1 MASAMLDNLPVG
13 SYIPHDSVIHRLRA
27 RTKLLLLCWLALSF
41 FIANHKMFHYGVFG
55 LAFALLLL
63 TLLLSGANPGY
74 IWRRL
79 RLLILLLAMSLPF
92 LLIWTT
98 GVTWRTFGPL
108 TFAFDGVRIPIEVV
122 VTYDGLWFS
131 VSTTC
136 IFLLLYLGTL
146 ALSLSTTPV
155 ALAEAIV
162 LLLRPFRRLG
172 LPADEFGLMTLLS
185 LRFVP
190 TLVQET
196 NQLIKAQVSRGADF
210 TTGSLS
216 ARIRGIVTLV
226 VPLTEGAL
234 RRAGGL
240 ATALE
245 ARGYGVTGEATPLH
259 EGRLRILDWA
269 LLISIPLLTIAAYRF
284 L

>member
-1 MASAMLDNLPVG
+1 MLDNLPVG

-27 RTKLLLLCWLALSF
+27 RTKLLLLCWLAVSF
-41 FIANHKMFHYGVFG
+41 FIANHKVFHYGVYG
-55 LAFALLLL
+55 LAFALLFL
-63 TLLLSGANPGY
+63 TLVLSGANPGY

-79 RLLILLLAMSLPF
+79 RLLF
-92 LLIWTT
+92 LLMALSVPFILMWTT
-98 GVTWRTFGPL
+98 GKTWRTFGPL
-108 TFAFDGVRIPIEVV
+108 TFTLAGIRIPVEIV
-122 VTYDGLWFS
+122 VTYDGLWFA

-146 ALSLSTTPV
+146 ALTLSTTPV

-162 LLLRPFRRLG
+162 LLLRPFRRMG

-210 TTGSLS
+210 TTSSVG
-216 ARIRGIVTLV
+216 ARVRGVVTLV

-259 EGRLRILDWA
+259 EGPLRRLDWA
-269 LLISIPLLTIAAYRF
+269 LLIIVPLLTVLAFVF

>member
-1 MASAMLDNLPVG
+1 MLDNLPVG
-13 SYIPHDSVIHRLRA
+13 SYIPHDSIIHRLRA

-41 FIANHKMFHYGVFG
+41 FIANHKAFHYGVYA
-55 LAFALLLL
+55 LAFALLFT

-74 IWRRL
+74 IWRRM
-79 RLLILLLAMSLPF
+79 RLLF
-92 LLIWTT
+92 LLMALGVPFILMWTT
-98 GVTWRTFGPL
+98 GRTWRTFGPL
-108 TFAFDGVRIPIEVV
+108 TFHLGAVTIPIEVV

-136 IFLLLYLGTL
+136 IFLLLYLGTM

-155 ALAEAIV
+155 ALAEGIV
-162 LLLRPFRRLG
+162 LLLRPFRRMG

-196 NQLIKAQVSRGADF
+196 NQLIRAQVSRGAEF
-210 TTGSLS
+210 TTGSVGE
-216 ARIRGIVTLV
+216 RVRGVVMLV

-245 ARGYGVTGEATPLH
+245 ARGYGVTGEATLLH
-259 EGRLRILDWA
+259 EGHLRALDWT
-269 LLISIPLLTIAAYRF
+269 LLLVIPLITLAAYWF

>member
-1 MASAMLDNLPVG
+1 MLDNLPVG

-41 FIANHKMFHYGVFG
+41 FVANHKQFHYGVYG
-55 LAFALLLL
+55 LAFALLFL
-63 TLLLSGANPGY
+63 TLMLSGANPGY

-79 RLLILLLAMSLPF
+79 RLLFLLMALSVPF
-92 LLIWTT
+92 ILIWTT
-98 GVTWRTFGPL
+98 GKTWRTFGPL
-108 TFAFDGVRIPIEVV
+108 SFTLGSVRIPIEVV
-122 VTYDGLWFS
+122 VTYDGLWFA

-155 ALAEAIV
+155 AMAEAIV
-162 LLLRPFRRLG
+162 LLLRPFRRMG

-210 TTGSLS
+210 TTGSI
-216 ARIRGIVTLV
+216 ATRVRGVVTLV

-245 ARGYGVTGEATPLH
+245 ARGYGVTGQATPLH
-259 EGRLRILDWA
+259 EGPLRRLDWA
-269 LLISIPLLTIAAYRF
+269 LLITVPLLTALVFVF

>member
-1 MASAMLDNLPVG
+1 MLDNLPVG

-41 FIANHKMFHYGVFG
+41 FVANHKRFHYGVYG
-55 LAFALLLL
+55 MAFTLLFL
-63 TLLLSGANPGY
+63 TLMLSGANPGY

-79 RLLILLLAMSLPF
+79 RVIFLLMALSVPF
-92 LLIWTT
+92 LLIWTV
-98 GVTWRTFGPL
+98 GPTWRTFGPL
-108 TFAFDGVRIPIEVV
+108 TFTVGHLTVPIEVV
-122 VTYDGLWFS
+122 VTYDGLWFA

-136 IFLLLYLGTL
+136 IFLLLYLGTMT
-146 ALSLSTTPV
+146 LSLTTTPV

-162 LLLRPFRRLG
+162 LLLRPFRRMG
-172 LPADEFGLMTLLS
+172 LPADEFGLMTLLA

-196 NQLIKAQVSRGADF
+196 NQLIRAQVSRGADF
-210 TTGSLS
+210 TTGSLT
-216 ARIRGIVTLV
+216 ARVRGIVTLV

-259 EGRLRILDWA
+259 EGRLRTLDWT
-269 LLISIPLLTIAAYRF
+269 LLTVIPLLTVAVYV
-284 L
+284 LL

>member
-1 MASAMLDNLPVG
+1 MLDNLPVG

-27 RTKLLLLCWLALSF
+27 RTKLLLLCWLAFSF
-41 FIANHKMFHYGVFG
+41 FVANHKVFHYGVYGFS
-55 LAFALLLL
+55 FALLIL
-63 TLLLSGANPGY
+63 TLALSGANAGY
-74 IWRRL
+74 IWRRM
-79 RLLILLLAMSLPF
+79 RLLFVLMAFSVPF
-92 LLIWTT
+92 LLMWTT
-98 GVTWRTFGPL
+98 GRTWRTFGPL
-108 TFAFDGVRIPIEVV
+108 TFTVAGLKVPLEIV

-146 ALSLSTTPV
+146 AITLTTTPV
-155 ALAEAIV
+155 AMAEAIV
-162 LLLRPFRRLG
+162 LLLRPFRRMG

-210 TTGSLS
+210 TTGSVS
-216 ARIRGIVTLV
+216 ARVRGIVTLV

-234 RRAGGL
+234 RRASGV

-245 ARGYGVTGEATPLH
+245 ARGYGVTGEATMLH
-259 EGRLRILDWA
+259 EGRMRAQDWA
-269 LLISIPLLTIAAYRF
+269 LLVVIPLITIAVYRF

>member
-1 MASAMLDNLPVG
+1 MLDNLPVG
-13 SYIPHDSVIHRLRA
+13 SYIPRDSVIHRLRA

-41 FIANHKMFHYGVFG
+41 FIANHKDFHYGVYA
-55 LAFALLLL
+55 LAFALLFL
-63 TLLLSGANPGY
+63 TLGLSGANPGY

-79 RLLILLLAMSLPF
+79 RLLLLLMALSVPF

-98 GVTWRTFGPL
+98 GRTWRTFGPL
-108 TFAFDGVRIPIEVV
+108 VVPMGSVKIPIAVV

-146 ALSLSTTPV
+146 ALTLSTTPV
-155 ALAEAIV
+155 ALAEGIV
-162 LLLRPFRRLG
+162 LLLRPFRRMG

-216 ARIRGIVTLV
+216 ARVRGVVMLV

-245 ARGYGVTGEATPLH
+245 ARGYGVTGEATLLH
-259 EGRLRILDWA
+259 EGRFRALDWA
-269 LLISIPLLTIAAYRF
+269 LLVFIPLITIAAYMY

>member
-1 MASAMLDNLPVG
+1 MLDSLPVG
-13 SYIPHDSVIHRLRA
+13 SYIPHDSVIHRLQA
-27 RTKLLLLCWLALSF
+27 RTKLLLLCWLAASF
-41 FIANHKMFHYGVFG
+41 FIANHKRFHYGVYG
-55 LAFALLLL
+55 LAFALLML
-63 TLLLSGANPGY
+63 TMVLSGANPGY

-79 RLLILLLAMSLPF
+79 RVIFLLMAISLPF

-98 GVTWRTFGPL
+98 GPTWRTFGPL
-108 TFAFDGVRIPIEVV
+108 TFTLGGMRIPVEIV

-136 IFLLLYLGTL
+136 IFLLLYLGAL

-162 LLLRPFRRLG
+162 LLLRPFRRMG
-172 LPADEFGLMTLLS
+172 LPADEFGLMTLLA

-196 NQLIKAQVSRGADF
+196 NQLIKAQVSRGAEF
-210 TTGSLS
+210 TTGSLGG
-216 ARIRGIVTLV
+216 RIRGVVMLV

-234 RRAGGL
+234 RRAAGL

-245 ARGYGVTGEATPLH
+245 ARGYGVSGEATLLH
-259 EGRLRILDWA
+259 EGRLRALDWA
-269 LLISIPLLTIAAYRF
+269 LLILVPLITVAVYWYL
-284 L
+284 

>member
-1 MASAMLDNLPVG
+1 MLDSLPVG
-13 SYIPHDSVIHRLRA
+13 SYIPYDSVIHRLRA
-27 RTKLLLLCWLALSF
+27 RTKLLLLCWLAAAF
-41 FIANHKMFHYGVFG
+41 FIANHKRFHYGVYG
-55 LAFALLLL
+55 VAFALLLF
-63 TLLLSGANPGY
+63 TLMLSGANPGY

-79 RLLILLLAMSLPF
+79 RVIFVLMAISVPF

-98 GVTWRTFGPL
+98 GPTWRTFGPL
-108 TFAFDGVRIPIEVV
+108 TFFLGGVRIPLEVV

-131 VSTTC
+131 FSTTC
-136 IFLLLYLGTL
+136 IFLLLYLGTM

-155 ALAEAIV
+155 ALAEGIV
-162 LLLRPFRRLG
+162 LLLRPFRRMG
-172 LPADEFGLMTLLS
+172 LPADEFGLMTLLA

-196 NQLIKAQVSRGADF
+196 NQLIKSQVSRGADF
-210 TTGSLS
+210 TTGSLG
-216 ARIRGIVTLV
+216 ARLRGIVTLI

-234 RRAGGL
+234 RRAAGL

-245 ARGYGVTGEATPLH
+245 ARGYGVTGEATLLH
-259 EGRLRILDWA
+259 EGPLRWLDWT
-269 LLISIPLLTIAAYRF
+269 LLIAIPCVTVAAYFF

>member
-1 MASAMLDNLPVG
+1 MINMLDSLPVG

-27 RTKLLLLCWLALSF
+27 RTKLLLLCWLAVSF
-41 FIANHKMFHYGVFG
+41 FIANHKRFHYGIYG
-55 LAFALLLL
+55 LAFILLLL
-63 TLLLSGANPGY
+63 TLSLSGANPGY

-79 RLLILLLAMSLPF
+79 RVIFILMALSLPF

-98 GVTWRTFGPL
+98 GPTWRTFGPL
-108 TFAFDGVRIPIEVV
+108 TLSYGGQSVPIEIV
-122 VTYDGLWFS
+122 VTYDGLWFA
-131 VSTTC
+131 VSTTS

-162 LLLRPFRRLG
+162 LLLRPFRRMG
-172 LPADEFGLMTLLS
+172 LPADEFGLMTLLC

-210 TTGSLS
+210 TTGSLG

-234 RRAGGL
+234 RRAAGL

-245 ARGYGVTGEATPLH
+245 ARGYGVTGEATLLH
-259 EGRLRILDWA
+259 EGHLRPLDWA
-269 LLISIPLLTIAAYRF
+269 LLIFIPLISIAVY
-284 L
+284 LYL

>member
-1 MASAMLDNLPVG
+1 MTAMLDNLPVG

-27 RTKLLLLCWLALSF
+27 RTKLLLLCWLAFSF
-41 FIANHKMFHYGVFG
+41 FIANHKRFHYGVYG
-55 LAFALLLL
+55 MAFTLLLL
-63 TLLLSGANPGY
+63 TLTLSGANPGY

-79 RLLILLLAMSLPF
+79 RVIFLLMALSVPF
-92 LLIWTT
+92 LLIWTA
-98 GVTWRTFGPL
+98 GPTWRTFGPL
-108 TFAFDGVRIPIEVV
+108 TFTLGSLKVPVEVV
-122 VTYDGLWFS
+122 VSYDGLWFAM
-131 VSTTC
+131 STTC
-136 IFLLLYLGTL
+136 IFLLLYLGTM
-146 ALSLSTTPV
+146 ALSLTTTPV

-162 LLLRPFRRLG
+162 LLLRPFRRMG

-216 ARIRGIVTLV
+216 ARVRGIVTLV

-259 EGRLRILDWA
+259 EGRLRVTDWA
-269 LLISIPLLTIAAYRF
+269 LLIVVPLLTIAVYVF

>member
-1 MASAMLDNLPVG
+1 MLDSLPVG

-27 RTKLLLLCWLALSF
+27 RTKLLLLCWLAVSF
-41 FIANHKMFHYGVFG
+41 FIANHKRFHYGVYG
-55 LAFALLLL
+55 MAFALLFL
-63 TLLLSGANPGY
+63 TLVLSGANPGY

-79 RLLILLLAMSLPF
+79 RVIFVLMALSVPF

-98 GVTWRTFGPL
+98 GPTWRTFGPL
-108 TFAFDGVRIPIEVV
+108 TFSVGGLTVPIEVV
-122 VTYDGLWFS
+122 VTYDGLWFA

-136 IFLLLYLGTL
+136 IFLLLYLGTM
-146 ALSLSTTPV
+146 ALSLTTTPV

-162 LLLRPFRRLG
+162 LLLRPFRRMG

-210 TTGSLS
+210 TTGSLG
-216 ARIRGIVTLV
+216 ARVRGIVTLV

-245 ARGYGVTGEATPLH
+245 ARGYGVTGEATMLH
-259 EGRLRILDWA
+259 EGRLRLIDWA
-269 LLISIPLLTIAAYRF
+269 LLIAVPLLTVVVYVF

>member
-1 MASAMLDNLPVG
+1 MLDNLPVG
-13 SYIPHDSVIHRLRA
+13 SYIPHESPIHRLRA

-41 FIANHKMFHYGVFG
+41 FIANHKAFHYGVYG
-55 LAFALLLL
+55 LAFALLIL

-79 RLLILLLAMSLPF
+79 RLLFLLMALSVPF
-92 LLIWTT
+92 ILIWTT
-98 GVTWRTFGPL
+98 GRTWRTFGPL
-108 TFAFDGVRIPIEVV
+108 TFNLGGVKVLIEVV

-196 NQLIKAQVSRGADF
+196 NQLIKAQVSRGAEF
-210 TTGSLS
+210 TTGSVA
-216 ARIRGIVTLV
+216 ARVRGVVTLI

-245 ARGYGVTGEATPLH
+245 ARGYGVTGEATLLH
-259 EGRLRILDWA
+259 EGPFRPIDWA
-269 LLISIPLLTIAAYRF
+269 LLLVIPLITLAVYV
-284 L
+284 LL

>member
-1 MASAMLDNLPVG
+1 MLDNLPVG

-27 RTKLLLLCWLALSF
+27 RTKLLLLCWLAFSF
-41 FIANHKMFHYGVFG
+41 FIANHKRFHYGVYG
-55 LAFALLLL
+55 LAFALLIL
-63 TLLLSGANPGY
+63 TLTLSGANPGY

-79 RLLILLLAMSLPF
+79 RLIFILMAFSVPF

-98 GVTWRTFGPL
+98 GPTWHTFGPL
-108 TFAFDGVRIPIEVV
+108 TFSLGGVKVPVEVV
-122 VTYDGLWFS
+122 VTYDGLWFA

-136 IFLLLYLGTL
+136 IFLLLYLGTM
-146 ALSLSTTPV
+146 ALTLSTTPV

-162 LLLRPFRRLG
+162 LLLRPFRRAG

-210 TTGSLS
+210 TTGSLA
-216 ARIRGIVTLV
+216 ARVRGVVTLI

-245 ARGYGVTGEATPLH
+245 ARGYGVTGEATLLH
-259 EGRLRILDWA
+259 EGRLRALDWA
-269 LLISIPLLTIAAYRF
+269 LLIAVPLLTIVVY
-284 L
+284 LYL

>member
-1 MASAMLDNLPVG
+1 MLDSLPVG

-27 RTKLLLLCWLALSF
+27 RTKLLLLCWLAASF
-41 FIANHKMFHYGVFG
+41 FIANHKRFHYGVYG
-55 LAFALLLL
+55 LAFALLML
-63 TLLLSGANPGY
+63 TMVLSGANPGY

-79 RLLILLLAMSLPF
+79 RVIFLLMAISLPF

-98 GVTWRTFGPL
+98 GPTWRTFGPL
-108 TFAFDGVRIPIEVV
+108 VFTLDGVRIPIEVV

-162 LLLRPFRRLG
+162 LLLRPFRRMG
-172 LPADEFGLMTLLS
+172 LPADEFGLMTLLA

-190 TLVQET
+190 TLVQEA
-196 NQLIKAQVSRGADF
+196 NQLIKAQVSRGAEF
-210 TTGSLS
+210 TTGSLG
-216 ARIRGIVTLV
+216 ARVRGVVMLV

-234 RRAGGL
+234 RRAAGL

-245 ARGYGVTGEATPLH
+245 ARGYGVTGEATLLH
-259 EGRLRILDWA
+259 EGRLRALDWA
-269 LLISIPLLTIAAYRF
+269 LLILVPLITVAVYWYL
-284 L
+284 

>member
-1 MASAMLDNLPVG
+1 MLDNLPVG
-13 SYIPHDSVIHRLRA
+13 SYIPHDSVIHHLRA
-27 RTKLLLLCWLALSF
+27 RTKLLLLCWLALWF
-41 FIANHKMFHYGVFG
+41 FLANHKMFHFGVY
-55 LAFALLLL
+55 LYAFALLFL
-63 TLLLSGANPGY
+63 TLLLSGANPAY
-74 IWRRL
+74 IWRRM
-79 RLLILLLAMSLPF
+79 RLLLLLMALGLPF
-92 LLIWTT
+92 LLMWTT
-98 GVTWRTFGPL
+98 GETWRTFRPF
-108 TFAFDGVRIPIEVV
+108 TFTLAGVKVPVEIV

-131 VSTTC
+131 ISTTC

-155 ALAEAIV
+155 ALAEAVV
-162 LLLRPFRRLG
+162 LLLRPFRKLG

-190 TLVQET
+190 TLAQET
-196 NQLIKAQVSRGADF
+196 GQLIKAQVSRGAEF

-216 ARIRGIVTLV
+216 ARVRGVLMLV

-234 RRAGGL
+234 RRASGL

-245 ARGYGVTGEATPLH
+245 ARGYGVTGEATLLH
-259 EGRLRILDWA
+259 EGRLRALDWA
-269 LLISIPLLTIAAYRF
+269 LLVLIPLLTIAVYVY

>member
-1 MASAMLDNLPVG
+1 MLDNLPVG
-13 SYIPHDSVIHRLRA
+13 SYIPRESVIHRLRA
-27 RTKLLLLCWLALSF
+27 RTKLLLLCWLAVSF
-41 FIANHKMFHYGVFG
+41 FIANHKQFHYGVYG
-55 LAFALLLL
+55 LAFALLIL

-74 IWRRL
+74 IWRRM
-79 RLLILLLAMSLPF
+79 RLLFLLMALSAPF
-92 LLIWTT
+92 ILIWTT
-98 GVTWRTFGPL
+98 GPTWRTFGPL
-108 TFAFDGVRIPIEVV
+108 TFSLAGVQIPIEVV
-122 VTYDGLWFS
+122 VTYDGLWFT

-162 LLLRPFRRLG
+162 LLLRPFRRMG

-210 TTGSLS
+210 TTGSVS
-216 ARIRGIVTLV
+216 ARVRGVVTLV

-259 EGRLRILDWA
+259 EGRMRPLDWA
-269 LLISIPLLTIAAYRF
+269 LLGAIPLLTALVYVF

>member
-1 MASAMLDNLPVG
+1 MLDNLPVG
-13 SYIPHDSVIHRLRA
+13 SYIPRDSVIHRLRA

-41 FIANHKMFHYGVFG
+41 FIANHKDFHYGVYA
-55 LAFALLLL
+55 LAFALLFL
-63 TLLLSGANPGY
+63 TLGLSGANPGY

-79 RLLILLLAMSLPF
+79 RLLLLLMALSVPF

-98 GVTWRTFGPL
+98 GRTWRTFGPL
-108 TFAFDGVRIPIEVV
+108 VVPMGSVKIPIAVV

-146 ALSLSTTPV
+146 ALTLSTTPV
-155 ALAEAIV
+155 ALAEGIV
-162 LLLRPFRRLG
+162 LLLRPFRRMG

-216 ARIRGIVTLV
+216 ARVRGVVMLV

-245 ARGYGVTGEATPLH
+245 ARGYGVTGEATLLH
-259 EGRLRILDWA
+259 EGRLRALDWA
-269 LLISIPLLTIAAYRF
+269 LLVIIPLITIAAYMY

>member
-1 MASAMLDNLPVG
+1 MLDNLPVG
-13 SYIPHDSVIHRLRA
+13 SYIPINSPIHRLRA
-27 RTKLLLLCWLALSF
+27 RTKLLLLCWLALAF
-41 FIANHKMFHYGVFG
+41 FIANHKAFHYGVYAF
-55 LAFALLLL
+55 AFALLFV
-63 TLLLSGANPGY
+63 TLMLSGANPGY

-79 RLLILLLAMSLPF
+79 RLIFILMALSLPF

-98 GVTWRTFGPL
+98 GRTWRTFGPL
-108 TFAFDGVRIPIEVV
+108 VFTLGSIKAPVSVV

-162 LLLRPFRRLG
+162 LLLRPLRRVG
-172 LPADEFGLMTLLS
+172 LPADEFGLMTLLA

-196 NQLIKAQVSRGADF
+196 NQLIRAQVSRGADF
-210 TTGSLS
+210 TTGSVA
-216 ARIRGIVTLV
+216 ARVRGVVTLV

-234 RRAGGL
+234 RRASGL

-245 ARGYGVTGEATPLH
+245 ARGYGVTGEATMLH
-259 EGRLRILDWA
+259 EGRLRALDWA
-269 LLISIPLLTIAAYRF
+269 LLLVIPSLTIAVYLF

>member
-1 MASAMLDNLPVG
+1 MLDNLPVG

-41 FIANHKMFHYGVFG
+41 FVANHKQFHYGVYG
-55 LAFALLLL
+55 LAFALLFL
-63 TLLLSGANPGY
+63 TLMLSGANPGY

-79 RLLILLLAMSLPF
+79 RLLFLLMALSVPF
-92 LLIWTT
+92 ILIWTT
-98 GVTWRTFGPL
+98 GKTWRTLGPL
-108 TFAFDGVRIPIEVV
+108 SFTLGSVRVPVEVV
-122 VTYDGLWFS
+122 VTYDGLWFA

-155 ALAEAIV
+155 AMAEAIV
-162 LLLRPFRRLG
+162 LLLRPFRRMG

-210 TTGSLS
+210 STGSL
-216 ARIRGIVTLV
+216 ATRVRGVVTLV

-259 EGRLRILDWA
+259 EGPLRRLDWA
-269 LLISIPLLTIAAYRF
+269 LLIAVPLLTAVVFVF

>member
-1 MASAMLDNLPVG
+1 MLDNLPVG
-13 SYIPHDSVIHRLRA
+13 SYIPVESPIHRLRA

-41 FIANHKMFHYGVFG
+41 FIANHKQFHYGVYGF
-55 LAFALLLL
+55 AFALLLVTL
-63 TLLLSGANPGY
+63 TLSGANPGY

-79 RLLILLLAMSLPF
+79 RLIFILMALSLPF

-98 GVTWRTFGPL
+98 GRTWRTFGPL
-108 TFAFDGVRIPIEVV
+108 VLTLGGVRVPIAIV

-162 LLLRPFRRLG
+162 LLLRPLRRMG
-172 LPADEFGLMTLLS
+172 LPADEFGLMTLLA

-196 NQLIKAQVSRGADF
+196 NQLIRAQVSRGADF
-210 TTGSLS
+210 TTGSVT
-216 ARIRGIVTLV
+216 ARVRGVITLV

-245 ARGYGVTGEATPLH
+245 ARGYGVTGEATMLH
-259 EGRLRILDWA
+259 EGRLRALDWA
-269 LLISIPLLTIAAYRF
+269 LLLAIPALTVVVY
-284 L
+284 LYL